1 MCTAKS
7 SLCSPLGSSARLLQN
22 AAERQRRSRSGRPQP
37 RRSPGEIGPLLVQAD
52 SVAAEETT
60 DCRQVIEVGRVSN
73 VCVLRSCSFIS
84 FSLGVIKPRIQSEF
98 HNLGVDDVVVGVPNR
113 SWPHFNHRRP
123 FRSSSCLFRTYVS
136 GSLVAASGCESASDG
151 AGASSTIFNYFE
163 SCSLHLRFCI
173 TQLKGRLQP
182 STVDQSVHMA

>member
-7 SLCSPLGSSARLLQN
+7 SLCSPLDSSARLLQN
-22 AAERQRRSRSGRPQP
+22 AAERQRCSRSGRPQP

-60 DCRQVIEVGRVSN
+60 DCRQVIEAGRVSD

-123 FRSSSCLFRTYVS
+123 FRSSSSLFRRDFCCLDHGHMYQV
-136 GSLVAASGCESASDG
+136 LWWPLLDVNQLRMEQVLLQL
-151 AGASSTIFNYFE
+151 SSTI
-163 SCSLHLRFCI
+163 LRAAAFI
-173 TQLKGRLQP
+173 
-182 STVDQSVHMA
+182 SDFASAS